1 MKELFTLKRDLWNR
15 LTSSNPTLLYEVTM
29 QKLVVLTDYLENEV
43 QGEYHLSSQLTADI
57 RMLFAKTVWHY
68 KDEEDFEVPIEVMF
82 DLLLECIKA
91 ECSRQNHRE
100 EDVTSMNENL
110 RELVCTIPET
120 LDIHESKIRA
130 IVVRSYIIEQFI
142 EQGCP
147 EELAYKFAPTHT
159 DIEHRLLMDIL
170 ESRGC

>member
-1 MKELFTLKRDLWNR
+1 MKELFTLKKDLWNR
-15 LTSSNPTLLYEVTM
+15 LSSSVPTLLSEATL
-29 QKLVVLTDYLENEV
+29 QKLTALTEYLENEV
-43 QGEYHLSSQLTADI
+43 QSEYNLSNELTSDI
-57 RMLFAKTVWHY
+57 RMQFAKMVWHY

-82 DLLLECIKA
+82 DLLLESIKA

-100 EDVTSMNENL
+100 EDVTSMNEGL

-170 ESRGC
+170 ESRSC